1 MATTQGDA
9 VAEPIVKP
17 PYMTTFLPLKNMDLN
32 AIDTLVLAG
41 GGNRCWWQAG
51 LIQTLTHRGWALPSR
66 IIATSAGA
74 AIATSFLTNKTEAAL
89 AACKQLYANNAQL
102 FDWTALLRLKVKF
115 AHQHIYPA
123 WISSLMSD
131 SDFPVL
137 QKAQSRLSVAIT
149 QPARF
154 LGLGGSLIA
163 GSLAYML
170 DKKIAHSIHPR
181 IPAYLGLRQA
191 FFNLN
196 DCPSAP
202 AARNLLAAAAAAAPF
217 MTAQKVNGSWGMDG
231 GYIDNAPIPKQTPAE
246 AARTL
251 VLLTR
256 HYPDLPQQFSYEQR
270 QYWQPSQKIP
280 VSTWDCRPSTTV
292 DLAYQLGLMNADLA
306 R

>member
-1 MATTQGDA
+1 
-9 VAEPIVKP
+9 
-17 PYMTTFLPLKNMDLN
+17 MTRFQSLKRIDLC
-32 AIDTLVLAG
+32 AIDTLVMAG

-51 LIQTLTHRGWALPSR
+51 LIQTLIQRGWTLPSQ

-89 AACKQLYANNAQL
+89 AACKQLYADNAQL
-102 FDWTALLRLKVKF
+102 FDWKALLRLKVKF
-115 AHQHIYPA
+115 AHQHIYPE

-131 SDFPVL
+131 TDFPVL
-137 QKAQSRLSVAIT
+137 QQGKSRLSVAIT
-149 QPARF
+149 QPARL
-154 LGLGGSLIA
+154 LGLSGSLIA
-163 GSLAYML
+163 GSVAYML

-181 IPAYLGLRQA
+181 IPGYLGLRQA

-196 DCPSAP
+196 DCTSAS
-202 AARNLLAAAAAAAPF
+202 AARDLLAAAAAAAPF
-217 MTAQKVNGSWGMDG
+217 MKAQKVNGHWGIDG
-231 GYIDNAPIPKQTPAE
+231 GYTDNAPIPEQTPAE
-246 AARTL
+246 AAGTL

-292 DLAYQLGLMNADLA
+292 DLAYQLGQSDAVLA

>member
-1 MATTQGDA
+1 MKN
-9 VAEPIVKP
+9 I
-17 PYMTTFLPLKNMDLN
+17 YMPAFQALKNIDLN

-51 LIQTLTHRGWALPSR
+51 LIQTLTQHGWTLPSK

-74 AIATSFLTNKTEAAL
+74 AIATSFLTNKTDAAL
-89 AACKQLYANNAQL
+89 TACKQLYADNTQI
-102 FDWTALLRLKVKF
+102 FDWKALLRLKVKF

-123 WISSLMSD
+123 WISSLISD
-131 SDFPVL
+131 TDFPVL
-137 QKAQSRLSVAIT
+137 QQATSRLSVAIT
-149 QPARF
+149 QPARL
-154 LGLGGSLIA
+154 LGLRGSLIA
-163 GSLAYML
+163 GSVAYML
-170 DKKIAHSIHPR
+170 DKKIAHSIHPK
-181 IPAYLGLRQA
+181 IPGCLGLRQA

-196 DCPSAP
+196 DCTSAP
-202 AARNLLAAAAAAAPF
+202 AARDLLAAAAAAAPF
-217 MTAQKVNGSWGMDG
+217 MRAQKVNGSWGIDG
-231 GYIDNAPIPKQTPAE
+231 GYTDNAPIPEQTTAE

-256 HYPDLPQQFSYEQR
+256 YYPDLPQQFSYEQR

-292 DLAYQLGLMNADLA
+292 DLAYQLGLTDANLA

>member
-1 MATTQGDA
+1 
-9 VAEPIVKP
+9 
-17 PYMTTFLPLKNMDLN
+17 MTTFQALKKIDLN
-32 AIDTLVLAG
+32 AIDRLVLAG

-51 LIQTLTHRGWALPSR
+51 LIQNLTKRGWTLPTK

-89 AACKQLYANNAQL
+89 AACKQLYADNAQL
-102 FDWTALLRLKVKF
+102 FDWKALLRLKVKF

-131 SDFPVL
+131 TDFPVL
-137 QKAQSRLSVAIT
+137 QQTKSRLSVAIT

-163 GSLAYML
+163 GSVAYLL
-170 DKKIAHSIHPR
+170 DKKIAHSIHPK
-181 IPAYLGLRQA
+181 IPGYLGLRQA

-196 DCPSAP
+196 DCTSAP
-202 AARNLLAAAAAAAPF
+202 EARDLLAAAAAAAPF
-217 MTAQKVNGSWGMDG
+217 MKAQKVNGRWGMDG
-231 GYIDNAPIPKQTPAE
+231 GYTDNAPIPEQTPAE

-256 HYPDLPQQFSYEQR
+256 HYPDLPQQFTYEQR

-292 DLAYQLGLMNADLA
+292 DLAYQLGQTDANLA